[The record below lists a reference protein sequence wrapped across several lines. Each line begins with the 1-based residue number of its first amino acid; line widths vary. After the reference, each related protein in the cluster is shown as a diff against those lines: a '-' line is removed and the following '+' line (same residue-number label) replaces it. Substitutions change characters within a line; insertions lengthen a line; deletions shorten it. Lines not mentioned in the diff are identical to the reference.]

1 MSDQRTTKAGGHE
14 PPAPADL
21 GMLAETGL
29 PAKGGCPA
37 ASAERGSPQSVP
49 VSTEAGGHAPA
60 ARIPV
65 STNEDGQVRLWTPT
79 PAERERA
86 WLTSFMRWVGE
97 REGRAFAEYEQ
108 LREWSVTELERFWE
122 SIWEYFGVRCSH
134 PYERALDTHTMP
146 GARWFDGAELNYAE
160 NMLCAGRRSSDRPPA
175 SARTDRGSA
184 AECEGRPDGRDPSQ
198 IAVLHAS
205 ELRDVQELTW
215 GELSAQV
222 AAVAGGLRALGV
234 ERGDR
239 VVAYMPNI
247 PETLIAFLASASV
260 GAIFSSAAPEFGARS
275 VIDRFAQITP
285 KVVLAVDGYRHG
297 GKDFDRRE
305 VVGEIL
311 AELPSVRHTVLVPY
325 LFEHARSSPAPASAS
340 AAAGADTAGARGAP
354 ADPVDAP
361 PPSWPGA
368 LTWGELCERGAG
380 REASFEQVPFDHP
393 LWVLYSSGTTG
404 LPKAIVHSHGG
415 ILLEQ
420 LKKSHLHLDLHAGDR
435 MFWFTTTGW
444 MMWNFLIGC
453 LFTEA
458 AIVLY
463 DGSPGHPDL
472 GAMWAL
478 AQRTKMTCMGVSAG
492 LLSACEKAGVQP
504 ARDYDLSALRAI
516 GSTGSPLA
524 PESFAWVYRE
534 VKPDVWLFS
543 TSGGTDVCTAF
554 VGGCPLLPV
563 YEGELQC
570 RVLGCAVEAWDEQG
584 RSVTDEV
591 GELVL
596 TEPLPSMPLFFWG
609 DPPAHDPN
617 LPPDAPESR
626 AGPRYRESYFSM
638 FPGVWR
644 HGDWIRITPRGGAV
658 IYGRSDA
665 TINRQGVRMGTSE
678 IYRAA
683 SAVEEV
689 VDALVVDI
697 PRRPQADAR
706 PAELEMWLFVVL
718 RHGVALDEELAGRI
732 RRRIREDCSPRHV
745 PDEVMQIAEVP
756 RTLSGKTLEVP
767 VKRILMGAAP
777 TEAASVD
784 SLANPRALDY
794 FVELAQTLG

>member
-1 MSDQRTTKAGGHE
+1 MSLDLE
-14 PPAPADL
+14 AP
-21 GMLAETGL
+21 
-29 PAKGGCPA
+29 
-37 ASAERGSPQSVP
+37 
-49 VSTEAGGHAPA
+49 
-60 ARIPV
+60 
-65 STNEDGQVRLWTPT
+65 LWEPT
-79 PAERERA
+79 PQERERA
-86 WLTSFMRWVGE
+86 WLTGFMRWAGE
-97 REGRAFAEYEQ
+97 REGRTFAEYEQ
-108 LREWSVTELERFWE
+108 LRQWSVTELERFWA
-122 SIWEYFGVRCSH
+122 SIWEYFAVRCSR
-134 PYERALDTHTMP
+134 PYERVLDRSRETLASGEHPRFGQHTMP
-146 GARWFDGAELNYAE
+146 GARWFEGAELNYAE
-160 NMLCAGRRSSDRPPA
+160 NMLCDRSRGTRASGAGRFGDA
-175 SARTDRGSA
+175 SGASVSPLGPRFGQQAGGEPGSGW
-184 AECEGRPDGRDPSQ
+184 EDGRDPNK

-205 ELRDVQELTW
+205 ELRDLQELTW
-215 GELSAQV
+215 GELTAQV

-234 ERGDR
+234 QRGDR
-239 VVAYMPNI
+239 VVVYMPNI
-247 PETLIAFLASASV
+247 PETLIAFLATASV

-275 VIDRFAQITP
+275 VIDRFAQIEP
-285 KVVLAVDGYRHG
+285 KVVFAVDGYRHG
-297 GKDFDRRE
+297 GRDFDRRA

-311 AELPSVRHTVLVPY
+311 AELPTVRHTVLVPY
-325 LFEHARSSPAPASAS
+325 LFEGEGGRDPDQTAVPAA
-340 AAAGADTAGARGAP
+340 
-354 ADPVDAP
+354 
-361 PPSWPGA
+361 WPGG
-368 LTWGELCERGAG
+368 LTWQALCERG
-380 REASFEQVPFDHP
+380 EASAPAFEQVPFDHP

-415 ILLEQ
+415 ILVEQ
-420 LKKSHLHLDLHAGDR
+420 LKKSHLHLDLHEGDR

-478 AQRTKMTCMGVSAG
+478 AERTKMTCMGVSAG
-492 LLSACEKAGVQP
+492 LLSACEQAGVKP
-504 ARDYDLSALRAI
+504 SRDFDLSALRSI

-534 VKPDVWLFS
+534 VKADAWLFS

-596 TEPLPSMPLFFWG
+596 TEPLPSMPLSFWG
-609 DPPAHDPN
+609 DPDG
-617 LPPDAPESR
+617 E
-626 AGPRYRESYFSM
+626 RYRESYFAM

-678 IYRAA
+678 LYRAA

-697 PRRPQADAR
+697 PRGRQAGAQA
-706 PAELEMWLFVVL
+706 PELEMWLFVVL
-718 RHGVALDEELAGRI
+718 RPGATLDEELKGRI

-767 VKRILMGAAP
+767 VKRILMGSAP

-784 SLANPRALDY
+784 SLANPHALEY
-794 FVELAQTLG
+794 FVELAQTLR